1 MNRLF
6 LLLPLFVASIYAQ
19 TPADRYRRCPD
30 CFPGGPVYTNYR
42 AQVRPP
48 AYYPPVYYG
57 GYGYRVSG
65 MGRAAA
71 TMAAGAGMAIVL
83 DEIQQ
88 RRAEAAERRTQRTN
102 AQPVQLRNCRVYEN
116 TDKDAPMLMVC
127 EDRDGNRI
135 TLEKER

>member
-1 MNRLF
+1 MERHLFF
-6 LLLPLFVASIYAQ
+6 LLVMFAGLLSGQ

-30 CFPGGPVYTNYR
+30 CFAGGPVYTNYPT
-42 AQVRPP
+42 QVRPP

-57 GYGYRVSG
+57 GYGYRVST
-65 MGRAAA
+65 GRTVAA
-71 TMAAGAGMAIVL
+71 MAAGAGMAIVL

-88 RRAEAAERRTQRTN
+88 RRAEAAERRRDRQ
-102 AQPVQLRNCRVYEN
+102 QPVQLRNCRVYESSGVS
-116 TDKDAPMLMVC
+116 DIMVC